1 MESYHHRPLWDRS
14 FKSPKKK
21 SKKKLPLHVG
31 SWKVEKTFKLF
42 LLKLPRWIF
51 QNVSQDLKFSPKV
64 GRVWNTSKSCTWEAN
79 LVKIYQSIFNRYIYI
94 YTGSIQNRSKSLR
107 FQNST
112 PFSPTKDFRN
122 GWTFIY
128 EKTNT
133 AMGLRH
139 DRGWVTVMAPSSA
152 ISPKCS
158 NSMKCTIAEIA
169 LAVNGW

>member
-94 YTGSIQNRSKSLR
+94 YTPEAFK
-107 FQNST
+107 
-112 PFSPTKDFRN
+112 
-122 GWTFIY
+122 
-128 EKTNT
+128 
-133 AMGLRH
+133 
-139 DRGWVTVMAPSSA
+139 
-152 ISPKCS
+152 
-158 NSMKCTIAEIA
+158 IA
-169 LAVNGW
+169 LNHLDFKIPHLSLLLKILEMVGLSFMRRQTRQWGFVMTAAEWPSWLHLLR